1 MLNWKDI
8 VYQMFIDNSQCWN
21 GYRKKKVFIPCL
33 KYKLVQNLR
42 VKSDKM
48 YSNLYKSFISFE
60 TALSLLE
67 IYPNKYS
74 PMCAHLHIKDIL
86 NPYWIL
92 KKWVIQKSNN
102 WLLII
107 AGDSV
112 AIKIC
117 FWNIYYENIKVHRKK
132 YFKLLEKC
140 LSSHKNVYF

>member
-1 MLNWKDI
+1 MSTKYSLIILNAGMDT
-8 VYQMFIDNSQCWN
+8 
-21 GYRKKKVFIPCL
+21 GKKKSLYHVWNINWFKIW
-33 KYKLVQNLR
+33 

-74 PMCAHLHIKDIL
+74 QMCAHLHIKDIL

-112 AIKIC
+112 AVKIC

-140 LSSHKNVYF
+140 LSSHKNVYL